1 MSYLRYFTAKVTE
14 VAIQGNCRPLGT
26 TGHNA
31 LQGLRAGEATYA
43 ARTRCQRNTSWKPGE
58 QHMEPGSRTLP
69 PAIHHQQPLLNKL
82 WYQLTKEKC
91 IKGPDIFSHSS
102 QKGSTYAD
110 RELMNHWH
118 RYILT

>member
-1 MSYLRYFTAKVTE
+1 MLQE
-14 VAIQGNCRPLGT
+14 LGARET
-26 TGHNA
+26 HHGSLGSSTWNQEA
-31 LQGLRAGEATYA
+31 ELFLLQFI
-43 ARTRCQRNTSWKPGE
+43 TSK
-58 QHMEPGSRTLP
+58 
-69 PAIHHQQPLLNKL
+69 PLLNKL